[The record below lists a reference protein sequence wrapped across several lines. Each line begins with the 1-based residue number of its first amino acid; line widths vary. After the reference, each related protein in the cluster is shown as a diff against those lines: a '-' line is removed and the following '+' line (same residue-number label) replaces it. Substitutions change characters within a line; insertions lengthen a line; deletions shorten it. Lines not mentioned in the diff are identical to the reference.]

1 MHPYQPEGLTAAE
14 LATANKEQVKHWIRL
29 TKKSAEADDT
39 KIDLKL
45 SGKVAELRARLAAF
59 LGLDITKTIISK
71 TTAGAAVKPET
82 DIDEAI
88 RAKQWEH
95 WHVLGDEWFGAAQNQ
110 MPFRLQQTGQEL
122 PITRDT
128 VLFKSICDVIA
139 AFPLRPTDPFA
150 PPPERLANVSRQT
163 VNLWIHAVC
172 YGQDRHALV
181 YLHTLR
187 NLLYNTSEG
196 AHFLTTTSTTDDSQ
210 STPGPV
216 TPSRLPQPPIPTS
229 VTTPAPLTRTSSLN
243 IVDNSNL
250 SIFPTPPQARRSRE
264 AMTAQADAA
273 IANTSSVSLITLPTA
288 ATLQDAISHCES
300 GLVARIR
307 AAYGPHEG
315 KKGTAANPA
324 IWATYKVNITRR
336 ERLHS
341 VLQDDF
347 DGDKDRFFAFFSKP
361 DSHPKR
367 GTKRSRATME
377 AQASDS
383 IANPRVS
390 FAVNQVVDAI
400 PKCRA
405 DVKTATCD
413 LSAVERL
420 NKWGRK
426 NDFEIWRELGLER
439 YGSSSR

>member
-1 MHPYQPEGLTAAE
+1 MHPYQPEGLTGAE

-29 TKKSAEADDT
+29 TKKAAEADDT

-59 LGLDITKTIISK
+59 LGLDITNVIISK
-71 TTAGAAVKPET
+71 TKASAAVKTET
-82 DIDEAI
+82 TIDETI

-95 WHVLGDEWFGAAQNQ
+95 WHVLGDEWFRAAQNQ

-122 PITRDT
+122 PIARDT

-139 AFPLRPTDPFA
+139 AFPLRPTDPIA
-150 PPPERLANVSRQT
+150 PPQERLTNVSRQT
-163 VNLWIHAVC
+163 VNLWIQAVC
-172 YGQDRHALV
+172 DGQDRLALV

-187 NLLYNTSEG
+187 NLLYNMSEG
-196 AHFLTTTSTTDDSQ
+196 AHFLMTTSTTMDDSPP
-210 STPGPV
+210 TPGPV
-216 TPSRLPQPPIPTS
+216 TPSHLPQLPISTSIASPT
-229 VTTPAPLTRTSSLN
+229 PLTRTSSLN
-243 IVDNSNL
+243 IINNNAL
-250 SIFPTPPQARRSRE
+250 STFPTPPQVLRTQE
-264 AMTAQADAA
+264 AMTTQADAA
-273 IANTSSVSLITLPTA
+273 IANTSSVTLITLPTA
-288 ATLQDAISHCES
+288 ATLQDAISQCES

-341 VLQDDF
+341 VLQEDF
-347 DGDKDRFFAFFSKP
+347 DGDKERFFAFFSKP

-367 GTKRSRATME
+367 GMKRNRATME

-383 IANPRVS
+383 TANPRVS

-405 DVKTATCD
+405 DVKMAMCD

-420 NKWGRK
+420 DRWGVK

-439 YGSSSR
+439 YGSR